1 MRFFTKIKCFDDAT
15 TLDDD
20 DLICYC
26 IEVDK
31 KSIVEA
37 IRNGATDL
45 KAIKEKTG
53 ACSGHECAEKN
64 PNGRCCSKEIRQLI
78 DLYCKRV

>member
-1 MRFFTKIKCFDDAT
+1 MPLRCITKKFDVT

-26 IEVDK
+26 IGVDK
-31 KSIVEA
+31 KTIVEA
-37 IRNGATDL
+37 IREGASDL
-45 KAIKEKTG
+45 KAVKEQTG
-53 ACSGHECAEKN
+53 ACTGSECAEKN

-78 DLYCKRV
+78 ALVEKGA